1 MHMLTLKIHDSVLDK
16 VIYFLNNLPRYE
28 VEIIED
34 NIVKE
39 KSTNALKTQDIFEK
53 TSGLLSDSNIDPIKW
68 QHTIRNE
75 WK

>member
-1 MHMLTLKIHDSVLDK
+1 MLTLKIHDSVLDK